1 MHILFVCT
9 GNVCRSPMG
18 ELMMRRYLVHTSIEI
33 SSAGTHGLDAQPID
47 PSSRRLMDSLSIDSS
62 SFRSKQ
68 LTREMAESAD
78 LVLCFE
84 HDQVQDVV
92 SIAPGAIRHT
102 FLITEFASMCLYCA
116 RNDMV
121 HGETIQE
128 RLKSVVNVASFVRP
142 LIPPARDIEDPF
154 GKEFPVFRAAAEQ
167 TNKALWLML
176 DSMRKYY
183 VDARPIDAAPVAKA

>member
-18 ELMMRRYLVHTSIEI
+18 ELMMRRYLAHTSIEV

-47 PSSRRLMDSLSIDSS
+47 PSGKRLMDSLSIDSS
-62 SFRSKQ
+62 SFRSRQ

-84 HDQVQDVV
+84 HNQVQDI
-92 SIAPGAIRHT
+92 IALAPQAIRHT
-102 FLITEFASMCLYCA
+102 FLITEFAGMCLYCA
-116 RNDMV
+116 RNGMV
-121 HGETIQE
+121 HGDTLQE
-128 RLKSVVNVASFVRP
+128 RFESVVNVASFVRP
-142 LIPPARDIEDPF
+142 LVPAARDIEDPY
-154 GKEFPVFRAAAEQ
+154 GKAFPVFRAAAEQ

-176 DSMRKYY
+176 DSMRKHYA
-183 VDARPIDAAPVAKA
+183 DARPGGITGGERA